1 MGNRQ
6 KPTKRTP
13 PPAPQPNKPQPNK
26 PQQQGRLRKA
36 FTVIICVVVA
46 LGLMMPIAGIGVA
59 SCSGPAASGTGDN
72 GSASGTGGSVGGDI
86 PGAGDN

>member
-6 KPTKRTP
+6 KPMRRAP
-13 PPAPQPNKPQPNK
+13 APAPQQNKP
-26 PQQQGRLRKA
+26 QQGRLRKT

-59 SCSGPAASGTGDN
+59 SCAGPDTSSN
-72 GSASGTGGSVGGDI
+72 GK
-86 PGAGDN
+86 P